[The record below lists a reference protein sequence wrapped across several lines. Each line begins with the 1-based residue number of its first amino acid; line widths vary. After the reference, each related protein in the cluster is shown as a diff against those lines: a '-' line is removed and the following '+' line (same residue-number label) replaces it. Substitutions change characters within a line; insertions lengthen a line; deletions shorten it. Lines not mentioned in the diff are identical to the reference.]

1 MPDGGVSAFRPG
13 LVALGLLA
21 PVVGLVLVGCAGRRI
36 SDGVYHSSKGY
47 RVRIPGPDW
56 SVVEASRADLEL
68 RHRGGG
74 AGMLVNADCAGNA
87 ARRSPGV
94 LTRQLVIG
102 LRDRT
107 VVARDEIAVD
117 GRPGTRTVL
126 EARGAQTGPVFRI
139 ETLTVADA
147 RCVYDLI
154 YAAPVDLFDDHHGDF
169 DRLVGSFTME

>member
-1 MPDGGVSAFRPG
+1 MSALRPG

-21 PVVGLVLVGCAGRRI
+21 PLVGLVLLGCAGRRI
-36 SDGVYHSSKGY
+36 SDGVYHSTKGY

-68 RHRGGG
+68 RHRAGG
-74 AGMLVNADCAGNA
+74 AGMLVNADCAGGA
-87 ARRSPGV
+87 ARRPPGV
-94 LTRQLVIG
+94 LTRQLLIG

-107 VVARDEIAVD
+107 VVERDEIAVD

-126 EARGAQTGPVFRI
+126 RARGAEAGPVVQI

-154 YAAPVDLFDDHHGDF
+154 YAAPVDVFVENRGDF
-169 DRLVGSFTME
+169 DRFVDSFTMK